1 MGTGVG
7 QVVGSSSSRWEGGC
21 YRKKEG
27 LLNDVTPK
35 ARYQLLYTEGEQVA
49 KGSQCGPQVES
60 NICDQN
66 IRAPGQREINQE
78 TSLTHKA
85 SRF

>member
-1 MGTGVG
+1 MMSHQRPDT
-7 QVVGSSSSRWEGGC
+7 SFSILGG
-21 YRKKEG
+21 
-27 LLNDVTPK
+27 
-35 ARYQLLYTEGEQVA
+35 GEQVA
-49 KGSQCGPQVES
+49 KGSQSGPQVES

>member
-1 MGTGVG
+1 M
-7 QVVGSSSSRWEGGC
+7 EGEG
-21 YRKKEG
+21 YRKKKG
-27 LLNDVTPK
+27 LLNDVTLK
-35 ARYQLLYTEGEQVA
+35 ARYQLLYIGGGGGGGRGTGA

-66 IRAPGQREINQE
+66 IRAPGQRELNQE